1 MMPMQRRA
9 RGFTLIELM
18 VVVTIVG
25 ILAAVAIPSYI
36 QYIARGNRSEAR
48 AMLLDASA
56 WMQRRFTESN
66 AYPLPA
72 ALPAS
77 FATVPTSGAAR
88 YNVTLDAA
96 SNAAAF
102 TLVATPTGSMTGDD
116 CGVLTL
122 NNFGARTAN
131 GVNDAATLTR
141 CWGR

>member
-1 MMPMQRRA
+1 MSMRRGA
-9 RGFTLIELM
+9 RGFTLIEVM
-18 VVVTIVG
+18 VVVTIIG

-88 YNVTLDAA
+88 YNVTLDPA
-96 SNAAAF
+96 SNAATF
-102 TLVATPTGSMTGDD
+102 TLVATPTGGMTGDA

-122 NNFGARTAN
+122 DNFGARTAN
-131 GVNDAATLTR
+131 GANDAATLTR
-141 CWGR
+141 CWSR